1 VCDVVGILLIHAKF
15 LENRPLC
22 SDYVGLRVWLPVLGR
37 RVGKQSNDA
46 LGRVGGVAFVDSL
59 EKVPQMAICRSM

>member
-22 SDYVGLRVWLPVLGR
+22 SDYVGLRVRLPAILRLHG
-37 RVGKQSNDA
+37 DA
-46 LGRVGGVAFVDSL
+46 
-59 EKVPQMAICRSM
+59 I